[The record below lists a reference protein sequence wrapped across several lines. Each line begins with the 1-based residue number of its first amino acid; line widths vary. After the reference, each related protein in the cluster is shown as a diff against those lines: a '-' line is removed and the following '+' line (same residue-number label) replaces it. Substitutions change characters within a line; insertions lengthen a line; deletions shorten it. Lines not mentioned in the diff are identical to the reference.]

1 MEASA
6 EYRTFAAEC
15 RRMVELVSAER
26 HRAMLEEMAAAWDRL
41 ADKASNTSRR
51 P

>member
-15 RRMVELVSAER
+15 RRMVDLVSTER
-26 HRAMLEEMAAAWDRL
+26 HREMLAEMAEAWDQL
-41 ADKASNTSRR
+41 ADQAGDTSQRL
-51 P
+51 